1 MPIKQCVICGDNF
14 NRTSNQKTCSIQC
27 SAALLQNRVGRKPKY
42 RTCVICESAFRLK
55 TSGSEITCGKQCSSE
70 RKRQTTNIRQ
80 RAKRG
85 TSSHRQCVICGDSF
99 EVWGTQKTC
108 SDRCGKSL
116 KSQTNKRYKAL
127 HGSTR
132 SADTYKKWIAIPEN
146 REKVRRSQRA
156 YELRRQQKM
165 SADEKFRIQQIIK
178 RRAEGKARREKLK
191 SNTVAMR
198 LYKQRQSSW
207 QRKKREDMTPD
218 ELALARKK
226 DREEMRRYAAD
237 PTRRA
242 RMNKL
247 KRDRVRRRNADA
259 FACTVLNAMTV
270 LLNTLDQENSNE

>member
-1 MPIKQCVICGDNF
+1 MPIKQCTICGDNF
-14 NRTSNQKTCSIQC
+14 NRTSNQKTCGSQC

-42 RTCVICESAFRLK
+42 RTCVICGSVFRLQ

-80 RAKRG
+80 RSKRG
-85 TSSHRQCVICGDSF
+85 TSSHRQCTICGDSF

-108 SDRCGKSL
+108 SDRCGKAL
-116 KSQTNKRYKAL
+116 KRQTNSKYKAL
-127 HGSTR
+127 HRSTR

-146 REKVRRSQRA
+146 REKVRRSQRE
-156 YELRRQQKM
+156 YELRRRQKM
-165 SADEKFRIQQIIK
+165 TTDEKFRIQQNIK
-178 RRAEGKARREKLK
+178 HRAEAKARREKRK
-191 SNTVAMR
+191 SDLVEMR
-198 LYKQRQSSW
+198 LYKQRQSAW

-218 ELALARKK
+218 ELKLARKK

-237 PTRRA
+237 PARRA

-247 KRDRVRRRNADA
+247 KREGVRRRNANA
-259 FACTVLNAMTV
+259 FACTVLNVMTV